1 MDGGG
6 SALVVGGGPKCSIS
20 FNWDTCF
27 SFGAFEGPEVVLEV
41 ASFPRKASFSVEACV
56 GSKVVFVVPMLVG

>member
-41 ASFPRKASFSVEACV
+41 ASFPRNFLLC
-56 GSKVVFVVPMLVG
+56 